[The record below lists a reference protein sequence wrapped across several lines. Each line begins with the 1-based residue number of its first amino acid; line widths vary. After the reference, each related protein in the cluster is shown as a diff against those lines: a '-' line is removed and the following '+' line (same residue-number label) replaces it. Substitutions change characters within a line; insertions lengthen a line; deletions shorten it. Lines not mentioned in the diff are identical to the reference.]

1 MHANTSV
8 QTGHHLSESDARTMW
23 ELAVR
28 AADRRAE
35 GSGGLGMSDLLLDIP
50 AELRAQLMEFST
62 GSSREGFFLL
72 RGLPVGELPD
82 TPTEHRLGGLAD
94 HGTAGLLTLVAD
106 LLGTLIGY
114 EDEKSGTLIHEVH
127 PVPGEEQRIENSG
140 SVAFDFHTEN
150 VHHPL
155 RPDFLGLLCL
165 RQDHEGIAA
174 TRVASVREAYGL
186 LAGAHREILRQP
198 VFRSAYPTS
207 FARNIDGP
215 RPSSGLHPV
224 LFGHEPD
231 LFMRFNSHTT
241 TSEDPFA
248 TAALKALAGALEE
261 VCHEVVLAPGDLVV
275 VDNHIAAHGRS
286 GFTPRFDGRDRWL
299 RRCYSL
305 RSVPRWAERMMPR
318 PRVVP
323 ALTDIAGVL

>member
-1 MHANTSV
+1 
-8 QTGHHLSESDARTMW
+8 MW
-23 ELAVR
+23 DLAVR
-28 AADRRAE
+28 AAGRRAE
-35 GSGGLGMSDLLLDIP
+35 NTSGLSIGDLLLDIP
-50 AELRAQLMEFST
+50 APLRAHFNEFAAGT
-62 GSSREGFFLL
+62 SREGFLL
-72 RGLPVGELPD
+72 VRGLPVGELPK
-82 TPTEHRLGGLAD
+82 TPTAHRTGELTD

-106 LLGTLIGY
+106 LLGTLVGY
-114 EDEKSGTLIHEVH
+114 EDEKNGTLIHEVH

-165 RQDHEGIAA
+165 RQDHEGVAA
-174 TRVASVREAYGL
+174 TRVASIREAAGL
-186 LAGAHREILRQP
+186 LTDSQRAILRKP

-241 TSEDPFA
+241 TSEEPTA
-248 TAALKALAGALEE
+248 TAALRALAEALEE
-261 VCHEVVLAPGDLVV
+261 ACHEVILAPGDLVV
-275 VDNHIAAHGRS
+275 VDNHISAHGRS
-286 GFTPRFDGRDRWL
+286 GFTPRFDGSDRWL

-318 PRVVP
+318 PRVIP
-323 ALTDIAGVL
+323 ALTDITGVL